1 MDSKGMFDRALEKAQ
16 PAPKKKRRKKKTAKR
31 IIVTIIVL
39 AILGGIAFGMYS
51 LFKEPEEPEKEI
63 MPGFVYRGSIQSM
76 VTGSGSAKPTDS
88 TTITLTASGTVQE
101 VFVEE
106 GALVN
111 EGDPL
116 YIIDSSEVRE
126 KVEKAQEN
134 VDDQQKILDDLQDKH
149 NSLTTVAPYSGKI
162 MEVKISEDLEL
173 GETAPAGT
181 IALLVDDSLMDLTL
195 YFSYAYESSIYVGQ
209 SALVTVPSSMSQING
224 SVKEISYVEFISPEG
239 GRFFEVTLS
248 VPNPGNLTEGVA
260 ASAQLTAADGGD
272 IYPYEAGKF
281 EFSRKTEVKNEVM
294 GDLLYVNLKK
304 YMRVS
309 AGDVLMQVGADDLEA
324 QIANQ
329 KVTLQSAVDNL
340 TAAQDSLSAFE
351 AYAPMSGTV
360 LSCSLQPGQ
369 EVKSGL
375 AAISIADTS
384 VMIIDAQIDE
394 MNVSYV
400 KPGMMVDVYQYGR
413 NGQEYFMGTVT
424 SVSLQG
430 QFQNGMSTFPATIS
444 VQNPFGKLMSGMY
457 VDYSMLASQSDNCLL
472 VPVQAVKYTEQGTCL
487 FVKAFGPPAGALDAE
502 TLGIEVPEG
511 YYAVPVTVGLSD
523 NTSAEIIEGVEE
535 GAEVFVQYMTNSGNS
550 FGGGMG
556 FGMGW

>member
-39 AILGGIAFGMYS
+39 AILGGIVFGMYS

-126 KVEKAQEN
+126 KVELAQEN
-134 VDDQQKILDDLQDKH
+134 VDDKQKILDDLQDKH
-149 NSLTTVAPYSGKI
+149 NSLTSVAPYSGKI
-162 MEVKISEDLEL
+162 MEVMISEDLEL
-173 GETAPAGT
+173 GETAAIGP
-181 IALLVDDSLMDLTL
+181 IAMLVDDSLMDLTL
-195 YFSYAYESSIYVGQ
+195 YFSYAYEDSIYVGQ
-209 SALVTVPSSMSQING
+209 SANVTVPSSMTQING
-224 SVKEISYVEFISPEG
+224 SVKEISYVEFISDEG

-248 VPNPGNLTEGVA
+248 VPNPGNLTEKVK
-260 ASAQLTAADGGD
+260 ASAQLTAADGGA
-272 IYPYEAGKF
+272 IYPYEAGEFK
-281 EFSRKTEVKNEVM
+281 FSRKTEVKNEVA

-304 YMRVS
+304 YMRVN
-309 AGDVLMQVGADDLEA
+309 AGDVLMQVAADDLET

-329 KVTLQSAVDNL
+329 KVTLQSAVDAL
-340 TAAQDSLSAFE
+340 TEAQDSLSAFE

-384 VMIIDAQIDE
+384 VMIIEAQVDE

-430 QFQNGMSTFPATIS
+430 QFQNGMSTFSMTIS

-457 VDYSMLASQSDNCLL
+457 VDYSMLASQSDDCLL

-487 FVKAFGPPAGALDAE
+487 FVKAFSAPAGALDAE

-535 GAEVFVQYMTNSGNS
+535 GAEVFVQYMTNSGDS

-556 FGMGW
+556 FGW

>member
-31 IIVTIIVL
+31 IIATIIVL

-162 MEVKISEDLEL
+162 MEVKISEDLEIGQL
-173 GETAPAGT
+173 APAST

-195 YFSYAYESSIYVGQ
+195 YFSYAYEDSIYVGQ
-209 SALVTVPSSMSQING
+209 SANVTVPSSMTQING

-260 ASAQLTAADGGD
+260 ASAQLTAADGGA
-272 IYPYEAGKF
+272 IYPYEAGTF
-281 EFSRKTEVKNEVM
+281 EFSRKTEVKNEVT

-304 YMRVS
+304 YMRVN
-309 AGDVLMQVGADDLEA
+309 AGDVLMQVAADDLET

-329 KVTLQSAVDNL
+329 KVTLQSAVDAL
-340 TAAQDSLSAFE
+340 AAAQDSLSAFE

-369 EVKSGL
+369 EVKTGL

-384 VMIIDAQIDE
+384 VMIIEAQVDE

-430 QFQNGMSTFPATIS
+430 QFQNGMSTFPMTIS

-457 VDYSMLASQSDNCLL
+457 VDYSMLASQSDDCLL

-487 FVKAFGPPAGALDAE
+487 FVKAFSAPAGALDAE

-535 GAEVFVQYMTNSGNS
+535 GAEVFVQYMTNSGDS

-556 FGMGW
+556 FGW

>member
-31 IIVTIIVL
+31 IIITIIVL

-51 LFKEPEEPEKEI
+51 LFKEPEEEAKEI

-76 VTGSGSAKPTDS
+76 VNGSGSAKPTDS

-126 KVEKAQEN
+126 KVEKAQEY

-162 MEVKISEDLEL
+162 MEVRVSDDLEL
-173 GETAPAGT
+173 GNLAPAGA
-181 IALLVDDSLMDLTL
+181 IALLVDDSVMDITM
-195 YFSYAYESSIYVGQ
+195 YFSYAYEDSIYVGQ
-209 SALVTVPSSMSQING
+209 SARVTVPSSMTQVTG

-248 VPNPGNLTEGVA
+248 VPNPGSLTEGVA
-260 ASAQLTAADGGD
+260 ASAVLTAADGSD
-272 IYPYEAGKF
+272 IYPYESGTFK
-281 EFSRKTEVKNEVM
+281 FSRRTEVKNEVA
-294 GDLLYVNLKK
+294 GDLLYMNLKK

-309 AGDVLMQVGADDLEA
+309 AGDVLMQVAADDLET

-384 VMIIDAQIDE
+384 VMIIEAQVDE
-394 MNVSYV
+394 MNISYV

-413 NGQEYFMGTVT
+413 NGQEYFMGTVS

-430 QFQNGMSTFPATIS
+430 QFQNGMSTFPITIS
-444 VQNPFGKLMSGMY
+444 VQNPFGTLMSGMY

-523 NTSAEIIEGVEE
+523 NTSAEITEGVEE
-535 GAEVFVQYMTNSGNS
+535 GTEVFVQYLTNSGDS
-550 FGGGMG
+550 FSNMG

>member
-31 IIVTIIVL
+31 IIITIIVL

-51 LFKEPEEPEKEI
+51 LFKEPEEEAKEI

-162 MEVKISEDLEL
+162 MEVRISEDLEL

-195 YFSYAYESSIYVGQ
+195 YFSYAYESSIYEGQ

-260 ASAQLTAADGGD
+260 ASAQLSAADGSD
-272 IYPYEAGKF
+272 IYPYEAGEF
-281 EFSRKTEVKNEVM
+281 EFSRM

-384 VMIIDAQIDE
+384 VMIIEAQVDE
-394 MNVSYV
+394 MNISYV

-430 QFQNGMSTFPATIS
+430 QFQNGMSTFPITIS

-535 GAEVFVQYMTNSGNS
+535 GTEVFVQYMTNSGDS
-550 FGGGMG
+550 FGGMG

>member
-1 MDSKGMFDRALEKAQ
+1 MDTKENVVQNVPQVQ
-16 PAPKKKRRKKKTAKR
+16 PPKKKKRKKKIAKK
-31 IIVTIIVL
+31 IIAIVIVL

-88 TTITLTASGTVQE
+88 TTITLTASGLVQE

-106 GALVN
+106 GQLVQ

-116 YIIDSSEVRE
+116 YIIDSTEVKE

-134 VDDQQKILDDLQDKH
+134 VEDQQKILDDLQDKF

-162 MEVKISEDLEL
+162 MSVSVSEDIEL
-173 GETAPAGT
+173 GDTQHAGV
-181 IALLVDDSLMDLTL
+181 IAQLVDDSLMDITL
-195 YFSYAYESSIYVGQ
+195 YFSYAYENDIYVGQ
-209 SALVTVPSSMSQING
+209 PAVATVPSTMAQIEG
-224 SVKEISYVEFISPEG
+224 TVKEISYVDFVSTEG
-239 GRFFEVTLS
+239 GRFFEVVLS
-248 VPNPGNLTEGVA
+248 IPNPGTLTEGTK
-260 ASAQLTAADGGD
+260 ASARLTAADGFE
-272 IYPYEAGKF
+272 IYPYDSGEFKF
-281 EFSRKTEVKNEVM
+281 GRKTDVRNEVS
-294 GDLLYVNLKK
+294 GDLLYVNLKQ
-304 YMRVS
+304 YMRVN
-309 AGDVLMQVGADDLEA
+309 AGDILMQVGAGDLET

-329 KVTLQSAVDNL
+329 KVRLQAAIDEL

-369 EVKSGL
+369 EVKTGL
-375 AAISIADTS
+375 SAISIADTS
-384 VMIIDAQIDE
+384 VMIIEAQVDE
-394 MNVSYV
+394 MNISYV

-413 NGQEYFMGTVT
+413 NGQEYFMGTVS
-424 SVSLQG
+424 SVSLEG
-430 QFQNGMSTFPATIS
+430 QFQNGMSTFPVTIS
-444 VQNPFGKLMSGMY
+444 VQNPFGSLMSGMY

-487 FVKAFGPPAGALDAE
+487 FVKADAAPGNALDTE

-511 YYAVPVTVGLSD
+511 YFAVPVTVGLSD
-523 NTSAEIIEGVEE
+523 NTSAEITEGVEE
-535 GAEVFVQYMTNSGNS
+535 GTEVFVQYMTNNGSS
-550 FGGGMG
+550 YGGMG
-556 FGMGW
+556 FGW

>member
-1 MDSKGMFDRALEKAQ
+1 MDTKENVVQNVPQVQ
-16 PAPKKKRRKKKTAKR
+16 PPKKKKRKKKIAKK
-31 IIVTIIVL
+31 IIATVIVL

-88 TTITLTASGTVQE
+88 TTITLTASGLVQE

-106 GALVN
+106 GQLVQ

-116 YIIDSSEVRE
+116 YIIDSTEVKE

-134 VDDQQKILDDLQDKH
+134 VEDQQKILDDLQDKF

-162 MEVKISEDLEL
+162 MSVSVSEDIEL
-173 GETAPAGT
+173 GDTQHAGV
-181 IALLVDDSLMDLTL
+181 IAQLVDDSLMDITL
-195 YFSYAYESSIYVGQ
+195 YFSYAYENDIYVGQ
-209 SALVTVPSSMSQING
+209 PAVATVPSTMAQIEG
-224 SVKEISYVEFISPEG
+224 TVKEISYVDFVSTEG
-239 GRFFEVTLS
+239 GRFFEVVLS
-248 VPNPGNLTEGVA
+248 IPNPGTLTEGTK
-260 ASAQLTAADGGD
+260 ASARLTAADGFE
-272 IYPYEAGKF
+272 IYPYDSGEFKF
-281 EFSRKTEVKNEVM
+281 GRKTDIKNEVS
-294 GDLLYVNLKK
+294 GDLLYVNLKQ
-304 YMRVS
+304 YMRVN
-309 AGDVLMQVGADDLEA
+309 AGDILMQVGAGDLET

-329 KVTLQSAVDNL
+329 KVRLQAAIDEL

-369 EVKSGL
+369 EVKTGL
-375 AAISIADTS
+375 SAISIADTS
-384 VMIIDAQIDE
+384 VMIIEAQVDE
-394 MNVSYV
+394 MNISYV

-413 NGQEYFMGTVT
+413 NGQEYFMGTVS
-424 SVSLQG
+424 SVSLEG
-430 QFQNGMSTFPATIS
+430 QFQNGMSTFPVTIS
-444 VQNPFGKLMSGMY
+444 VQNPFGSLMSGMY

-487 FVKAFGPPAGALDAE
+487 FVKADAAPGNALDTE

-511 YYAVPVTVGLSD
+511 YFAVPVTVGLSD
-523 NTSAEIIEGVEE
+523 NTSAEITEGVEE
-535 GAEVFVQYMTNSGNS
+535 GTEVFVQYMTNNGSS
-550 FGGGMG
+550 YGGMG
-556 FGMGW
+556 FGW

>member
-1 MDSKGMFDRALEKAQ
+1 MDTKENVVQNVPQVQ
-16 PAPKKKRRKKKTAKR
+16 PPKKKKRKKKIAKK
-31 IIVTIIVL
+31 IIATVIVL

-88 TTITLTASGTVQE
+88 TTITLTASGLVQE

-106 GALVN
+106 GQLVQ

-116 YIIDSSEVRE
+116 YIIDSTEVKE

-134 VDDQQKILDDLQDKH
+134 VEDQQKILDDLQDKF

-162 MEVKISEDLEL
+162 MSVSVSEDIEL
-173 GETAPAGT
+173 GDTQHAGV
-181 IALLVDDSLMDLTL
+181 IAQLVDDSLMDITL
-195 YFSYAYESSIYVGQ
+195 YFSYAYENDIYVGQ
-209 SALVTVPSSMSQING
+209 PAVATVPSTMAQIEG
-224 SVKEISYVEFISPEG
+224 TVKEISYVDFVSTEG
-239 GRFFEVTLS
+239 GRFFEVVLS
-248 VPNPGNLTEGVA
+248 IPNPGTLTEGTK
-260 ASAQLTAADGGD
+260 ASARLTAADGFE
-272 IYPYEAGKF
+272 IYPYDSGEFKF
-281 EFSRKTEVKNEVM
+281 GRKTDVKNEVS
-294 GDLLYVNLKK
+294 GDLLYVNLKQ
-304 YMRVS
+304 YMRVN
-309 AGDVLMQVGADDLEA
+309 AGDVLMQVGAGDLET

-329 KVTLQSAVDNL
+329 KVRLQAAIDEL

-369 EVKSGL
+369 EVKTGL
-375 AAISIADTS
+375 SAISIADTS
-384 VMIIDAQIDE
+384 VMIIEAQVDE
-394 MNVSYV
+394 MNISYV

-413 NGQEYFMGTVT
+413 NGQEYFMGTVS
-424 SVSLQG
+424 SVSLEG
-430 QFQNGMSTFPATIS
+430 QFQNGMSTFPVTIS
-444 VQNPFGKLMSGMY
+444 VQNPFGSLMSGMY

-487 FVKAFGPPAGALDAE
+487 FVKADAAPGNALDTE

-511 YYAVPVTVGLSD
+511 YFAVPVTVGLSD
-523 NTSAEIIEGVEE
+523 NTSAEITEGVEE
-535 GAEVFVQYMTNSGNS
+535 GTEVFVQYMTNNGSS
-550 FGGGMG
+550 YGGMG
-556 FGMGW
+556 FGW